1 MTLDCHRR
9 NGNLSMAWT
18 EVKKAYDPVDHGWL
32 QLEDMMILKK
42 IPCLIVKEGRE
53 VK

>member
-9 NGNLSMAWT
+9 KGNLSMAWT

-32 QLEDMMILKK
+32 EDMMILKK
-42 IPCLIVKEGRE
+42 IPRLIVKEGRE